1 MALSLQDV
9 FAMFEPFDITSA
21 EVTTSLNACKDK
33 SEAFNRF
40 EGLKGLVSGRFEE
53 MRMGDVSKERLEEVR
68 PIYER
73 LIGISLK
80 NYTPQPK
87 SKPTPKPKP
96 SSSPK
101 KKNQGLKDIA
111 WEMFQSYEGTR
122 GAMDRE
128 AFEKIADGAFEK
140 NPDLEIDDLGY
151 EEIWKLMKSAQND
164 RSKEALG
171 KLLEKLK
178 KDPKSD

>member
-1 MALSLQDV
+1 
-9 FAMFEPFDITSA
+9 MFEPFGIDA
-21 EVTTSLNACKDK
+21 EEVTTALNTCKDK

-40 EGLKGLVSGRFEE
+40 EGLKGLVSVRFEE
-53 MRMGDVSKERLEEVR
+53 MRMGDVSKERLKEVR

-101 KKNQGLKDIA
+101 KKNQGLRDIG
-111 WEMFQSYEGTR
+111 WEMFQSYEGSRDT
-122 GAMDRE
+122 MSRE
-128 AFEKIADGAFEK
+128 TFDKLADDAFEKY
-140 NPDLEIDDLGY
+140 PDSKIDDLGY
-151 EEIWKLMKSAQND
+151 EEIWALMKSAQND
-164 RSKEALG
+164 RSKEALN
-171 KLLEKLK
+171 KLLEKLNK

>member
-1 MALSLQDV
+1 MALTLQDV
-9 FAMFEPFDITSA
+9 FSMFEPFGISSA
-21 EVTTSLNACKDK
+21 EVTTALNACKDK

-40 EGLKGLVSGRFEE
+40 EGLKGLVSVRFEE

-96 SSSPK
+96 ESPK
-101 KKNQGLKDIA
+101 KKNQGLKDIG
-111 WEMFQSYEGTR
+111 WEMFQSYSGTR
-122 GAMDRE
+122 DAMDRE
-128 AFEKIADGAFEK
+128 SFDKIADDAFEK
-140 NPDLEIDDLGY
+140 NPDLELDGLGY
-151 EEIWKLMKSAQND
+151 EEIWALMKSAQND

-171 KLLEKLK
+171 KLLDKLK